1 MKDAHK
7 IAHET
12 ILFLTKI
19 PAMAKNGI
27 INIAQ
32 AVCHSSFPSPQMG
45 DCGSTHKRYENNKS
59 TGTAKSQK
67 KAEANLRE
75 TSILEL
81 PIATGRLKITDR
93 CGALLRS
100 SVWWCSGFGCLCL
113 LRQAGNRKMRRANR
127 TKTHRQLICLFP
139 NASRGDYYQT
149 KHVHLGHYHATTNS
163 NMAELYYLAH
173 PILQLLLALSFQLLI
188 RKKPFQPLWHT
199 HTAKTQ
205 TTIQT
210 NFS

>member
-1 MKDAHK
+1 
-7 IAHET
+7 
-12 ILFLTKI
+12 
-19 PAMAKNGI
+19 MAKNGI

-32 AVCHSSFPSPQMG
+32 AVCHSSFPSPQMR

-100 SVWWCSGFGCLCL
+100 FVWWCSGLGCLCL
-113 LRQAGNRKMRRANR
+113 SRQAGNRKMRMANR
-127 TKTHRQLICLFP
+127 TKMHRHLLRLFP

-149 KHVHLGHYHATTNS
+149 KHSQLDRNHQVTTRS
-163 NMAELYYLAH
+163 NMADLYYLAH

-188 RKKPFQPLWHT
+188 RKKPFQLLLEPSQTWHT
-199 HTAKTQ
+199 HTSKTQ
-205 TTIQT
+205 TAIQT

>member
-1 MKDAHK
+1 MKDAYK

-19 PAMAKNGI
+19 PTMAKNGI
-27 INIAQ
+27 INVAQ
-32 AVCHSSFPSPQMG
+32 AVCHSSFPSPQMR

-59 TGTAKSQK
+59 TGMAKSQK

-75 TSILEL
+75 TLILAL
-81 PIATGRLKITDR
+81 PIATGRLKITDH

-113 LRQAGNRKMRRANR
+113 LRQAGNRKMRKMRRIAENANTYTYHIYQR
-127 TKTHRQLICLFP
+127 LKLQYHDNFP
-139 NASRGDYYQT
+139 STNIQFSYPIWFFYPDIPLSRIPRLYSCR
-149 KHVHLGHYHATTNS
+149 VL
-163 NMAELYYLAH
+163 NM
-173 PILQLLLALSFQLLI
+173 
-188 RKKPFQPLWHT
+188 FQPFLFLKRT
-199 HTAKTQ
+199 RTAETQ
-205 TTIQT
+205 TAMQT